1 MRNGKIFI
9 SVTTFLYL
17 FLNILINYV
26 SFNKLVL
33 ILIIISN
40 IVISCFFTVEY
51 LDYKKRIFTFIVSM
65 LIIIGIHFL
74 SAFLFESGMAF
85 AVRKPIDDGK
95 YSLIKLYSYIGFFIV
110 QNTLNYLLYAQ
121 KTDTN

>member
-1 MRNGKIFI
+1 M
-9 SVTTFLYL
+9 LL
-17 FLNILINYV
+17 
-26 SFNKLVL
+26 
-33 ILIIISN
+33 LIIITTS
-40 IVISCFFTVEY
+40 IISFFFAVEHLNY
-51 LDYKKRIFTFIVSM
+51 RKKIITFILSM

-85 AVRKPIDDGK
+85 AVRKPIDDGR